1 MYFKYFGR
9 NFVFVKCILLRF
21 DYFKKQIGGLKF
33 LNILCMYIY
42 RFQFYGKFGL
52 VYCYFDILYSYNFVD
67 IYVGCLDI
75 MNNIDKDIFL
85 N

>member
-1 MYFKYFGR
+1 MENLGWYI
-9 NFVFVKCILLRF
+9 VILDF
-21 DYFKKQIGGLKF
+21 
-33 LNILCMYIY
+33 
-42 RFQFYGKFGL
+42 
-52 VYCYFDILYSYNFVD
+52 LYSYNFVD

>member
-1 MYFKYFGR
+1 MYFIKVWLFLKVDRWFKVFEYFVYVCIFIDFS
-9 NFVFVKCILLRF
+9 FVENLGWYIVILDF
-21 DYFKKQIGGLKF
+21 
-33 LNILCMYIY
+33 
-42 RFQFYGKFGL
+42 
-52 VYCYFDILYSYNFVD
+52 LYSYNFVD